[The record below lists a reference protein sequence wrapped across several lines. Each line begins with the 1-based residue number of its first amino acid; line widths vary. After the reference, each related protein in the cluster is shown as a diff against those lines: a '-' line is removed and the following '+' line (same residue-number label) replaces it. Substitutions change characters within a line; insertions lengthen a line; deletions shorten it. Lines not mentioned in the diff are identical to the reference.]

1 MNHVLTYNGIRKYEN
16 YPFSFEQGID
26 LAKIKTITLGE
37 IAKFSLGIKTSN
49 DKKFISSVPFQ
60 NDNYKLIRGRNI
72 QRYGYPVSNEWIWY
86 RPDLFMEKAGSGAR
100 KLEYFLTDTKIIIQD
115 IGTEICATID
125 KDKLLCN
132 DTINLI
138 YQVDKNYSF
147 EYILGLLNSKAIRF
161 WHKKVFPE
169 GLHIK
174 KYQLMA
180 IPIADV
186 SSDVQELIV
195 KLVSKILKNRKQNP
209 QSDITEIEKQ
219 INEIIYRIYDLT
231 DAEIE
236 TIEQSI

>member
-1 MNHVLTYNGIRKYEN
+1 MLLK
-16 YPFSFEQGID
+16 D
-26 LAKIKTITLGE
+26 
-37 IAKFSLGIKTSN
+37 
-49 DKKFISSVPFQ
+49 
-60 NDNYKLIRGRNI
+60 
-72 QRYGYPVSNEWIWY
+72 
-86 RPDLFMEKAGSGAR
+86 
-100 KLEYFLTDTKIIIQD
+100 QD

-186 SSDVQELIV
+186 SCDVQELIV
-195 KLVSKILKNRKQNP
+195 KLVSKILANRKQNP

-231 DAEIE
+231 DAEIK
-236 TIEQSI
+236 TIEQCF

>member
-1 MNHVLTYNGIRKYEN
+1 MEN
-16 YPFSFEQGID
+16 
-26 LAKIKTITLGE
+26 L
-37 IAKFSLGIKTSN
+37 
-49 DKKFISSVPFQ
+49 
-60 NDNYKLIRGRNI
+60 
-72 QRYGYPVSNEWIWY
+72 
-86 RPDLFMEKAGSGAR
+86 
-100 KLEYFLTDTKIIIQD
+100 LTDTKIITQD

-186 SSDVQELIV
+186 SCDVQELIV
-195 KLVSKILKNRKQNP
+195 KLVSKILANRKQNP

-231 DAEIE
+231 DAEIK
-236 TIEQSI
+236 TIEQCF